1 MKSATRYTFRRRA
14 VHSHHESTEDPRT
27 SAERRPFLES
37 LVLGALADMPLEWS
51 DVPSSRHAER
61 EAPLGLPGA
70 ELAYRA
76 MKQLVGRYPGLLDA
90 EVKVYSPCVEG
101 VGDYAVDDG
110 GLRVAE
116 GVYVAGD
123 ACGRFRGIVASMVS
137 GRYVAERLLAG
148 R

>member
-1 MKSATRYTFRRRA
+1 MGLVARTIDPELGRSIEEALLKGSEPETLTLTEWRREGETRLR
-14 VHSHHESTEDPRT
+14 
-27 SAERRPFLES
+27 
-37 LVLGALADMPLEWS
+37 WS
-51 DVPSSRHAER
+51 
-61 EAPLGLPGA
+61 LGLPGA